1 MCECFAVLEE
11 VHLVDEVVQEV
22 EIVGAK
28 KVAHDTGRGG
38 RCCCLSDHGHVIE
51 AEVVELGDV
60 ELVELVG
67 ADEGANVVDLESKLL
82 TLAPLCLIGFF
93 YFVLRLDEQLDVL
106 VALIL

>member
-1 MCECFAVLEE
+1 MGECFAVLEE

-22 EIVGAK
+22 QIVGAK
-28 KVAHDTGRGG
+28 EVAYDAGSGGCRG
-38 RCCCLSDHGHVIE
+38 CLSDHGHVIE
-51 AEVVELGDV
+51 TEVVELGDV

-67 ADEGANVVDLESKLL
+67 ADECGNVVDLESKLL
-82 TLAPLCLIGFF
+82 TLPPLRLIGFF